1 MNPRLTPELVLSA
14 YCQGCFPM
22 ADPETGEISFY
33 EPDPRAL
40 IPLDERFH
48 IPHGLKRVL
57 NKKPFELRMDT
68 AFPDVVHACARTD
81 EPEEQWIDGQI
92 EEVYGRL
99 HEMGFAHSVECW
111 DEEGL
116 QGGLYGVSLGK
127 HVSPENGRQQDCP
140 GSPGSVPAGPPVPF
154 SGYAVDYAAFA
165 EVRNVRGSGGGIP
178 EAAEEGA
185 GGMRRKFGVY
195 LF

>member
-57 NKKPFELRMDT
+57 NKNLLNSGWIPLSGCGPCLCPDGRTGGTMD
-68 AFPDVVHACARTD
+68 
-81 EPEEQWIDGQI
+81 
-92 EEVYGRL
+92 
-99 HEMGFAHSVECW
+99 
-111 DEEGL
+111 
-116 QGGLYGVSLGK
+116 
-127 HVSPENGRQQDCP
+127 
-140 GSPGSVPAGPPVPF
+140 
-154 SGYAVDYAAFA
+154 
-165 EVRNVRGSGGGIP
+165 
-178 EAAEEGA
+178 
-185 GGMRRKFGVY
+185 RRAD
-195 LF
+195 

>member
-81 EPEEQWIDGQI
+81 EPEEQWIDGRRHGPHPEKRYPSGVQK
-92 EEVYGRL
+92 VFYSGR
-99 HEMGFAHSVECW
+99 A
-111 DEEGL
+111 
-116 QGGLYGVSLGK
+116 
-127 HVSPENGRQQDCP
+127 
-140 GSPGSVPAGPPVPF
+140 
-154 SGYAVDYAAFA
+154 
-165 EVRNVRGSGGGIP
+165 
-178 EAAEEGA
+178 
-185 GGMRRKFGVY
+185 
-195 LF
+195 

>member
-1 MNPRLTPELVLSA
+1 MNDRLTPELVLSA

-40 IPLDERFH
+40 IPLDDRFH
-48 IPHGLKRVL
+48 IPHGLKRAL

-68 AFPDVVHACARTD
+68 AFPEVVHACARTD
-81 EPEEQWIDGQI
+81 QPEEQWIDGQI
-92 EEVYGRL
+92 EEAYGKL

-116 QGGLYGVSLGK
+116 QGGLYGVALGK
-127 HVSPENGRQQDCP
+127 ALFGESMFHRKTDASKIALVALVQYLRARRFLFLDTQWTTLHLLKFGTYE
-140 GSPGSVPAGPPVPF
+140 VPARE
-154 SGYAVDYAAFA
+154 YRKLLKRAL
-165 EVRNVRGSGGGIP
+165 
-178 EAAEEGA
+178 EEQ
-185 GGMRRKFGVY
+185 
-195 LF
+195 

>member
-1 MNPRLTPELVLSA
+1 MNDRLTPELVLSA

-40 IPLDERFH
+40 IPLDDRFH
-48 IPHGLKRVL
+48 IPHGLKRAL

-68 AFPDVVHACARTD
+68 AFPEVIHACARTD
-81 EPEEQWIDGQI
+81 QPEEQWIDGQI
-92 EEVYGRL
+92 EEAYGKL

-116 QGGLYGVSLGK
+116 QGGLYGVALL
-127 HVSPENGRQQDCP
+127 
-140 GSPGSVPAGPPVPF
+140 F
-154 SGYAVDYAAFA
+154 SGKACSTGKRTPARLPWWPWCNTCGRTSSFSWIP
-165 EVRNVRGSGGGIP
+165 SGQHRIC
-178 EAAEEGA
+178 
-185 GGMRRKFGVY
+185 
-195 LF
+195 

>member
-1 MNPRLTPELVLSA
+1 MNDRLTPELVLSA

-40 IPLDERFH
+40 IPLDDRFH
-48 IPHGLKRVL
+48 IPHGLKRAL

-68 AFPDVVHACARTD
+68 AFPEVVHACARTD
-81 EPEEQWIDGQI
+81 QPEEQWIDGQI
-92 EEVYGRL
+92 EEAYGKL

-116 QGGLYGVSLGK
+116 QGGLYGVALGK
-127 HVSPENGRQQDCP
+127 AFSTGKRTPARSPWWPWCNTCGRI
-140 GSPGSVPAGPPVPF
+140 GSFFWIP
-154 SGYAVDYAAFA
+154 SGQ
-165 EVRNVRGSGGGIP
+165 
-178 EAAEEGA
+178 
-185 GGMRRKFGVY
+185 RRIC
-195 LF
+195 

>member
-1 MNPRLTPELVLSA
+1 MNDRLTPELVLSA

-40 IPLDERFH
+40 IPLDDRFH
-48 IPHGLKRVL
+48 IPHGLKRAL

-68 AFPDVVHACARTD
+68 AFPEVVHACARTD
-81 EPEEQWIDGQI
+81 QPEEQWIDGQI
-92 EEVYGRL
+92 EEAYGKL

-116 QGGLYGVSLGK
+116 QGGLYGVALGK
-127 HVSPENGRQQDCP
+127 AFSGKACSTGNGRQQDRP
-140 GSPGSVPAGPPVPF
+140 GGPGAIPAGASVPF
-154 SGYAVDYAAFA
+154 SGYPVDNAASA
-165 EVRNVRGSGGGIP
+165 EIRN
-178 EAAEEGA
+178 
-185 GGMRRKFGVY
+185 
-195 LF
+195 L